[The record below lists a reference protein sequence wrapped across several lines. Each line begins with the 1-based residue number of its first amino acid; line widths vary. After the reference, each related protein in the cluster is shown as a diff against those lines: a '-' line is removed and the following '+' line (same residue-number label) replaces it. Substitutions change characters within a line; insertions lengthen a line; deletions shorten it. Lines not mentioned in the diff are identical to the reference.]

1 MKRLLTTILLA
12 ALCLAAYAQTQMK
25 VQAPNLVADGEQ
37 FNLTFVISGEDAPSD
52 FQWSAP
58 DDFKLIWGPQKGTS
72 SSVTIIN
79 GQRSKSSQTT
89 YTYILMPKT
98 TGKFTLPSATAT
110 VKGEKISSGTHSIE
124 VVSDG
129 GSAGAQQSG
138 GQSQSGGS
146 QQGQAQAGTISN
158 DDIFLRLTLSKTN
171 AMVGETVSATLK
183 LYQRANIVGFEDA
196 KFPTFNGFWSQEVQA
211 PTNIDFHRENIGD
224 KIYNAAVIR
233 SWNLIP
239 QQAGDITV
247 EPAEL
252 VCLVNVRAPRASTG
266 SILDSFFQDEYQTI
280 RKRVSTGAVKFHVA
294 GLPAGAPAS
303 FKGGVG
309 TFTMNVALTKDQLK
323 THDAASL
330 QVTVTGKGNTTLLE
344 APKVNFPPDFETY
357 DVKTSDVAG
366 GKVFEYPFIPRSHG
380 EFVVDPV
387 EYTYFD
393 VSTRKYVTLKSDPLE
408 VKVEKG
414 ADTGG
419 ESAGQIVQP
428 GVARKDVRNVGSD
441 IRFIST
447 KAPSFSPVGAF
458 FAGSAKFWLLAV
470 LLCIL
475 ALVAFFVMK
484 GMSERRADVVGSRKR
499 AATKMARRRLSQA
512 GDYLGKNLYS
522 AFYEELHKALL
533 GFVSDKLNMDA
544 AEMSK
549 DNIAARLVEKGAAE
563 GLAADFVGLID
574 ACEFARYAPD
584 AGHEAMNAH
593 YESAVNIISAID
605 DSMKRKKPATGAAAA
620 VAVLLLLVPSF
631 GSRAADKA
639 VSDSLWNAG
648 SEAYA
653 AGQWDAA
660 VQSWSA
666 IRESG
671 LESPELY
678 YNLGNAYYKNGD
690 ISHAILNYERA
701 LKLDPSYS
709 DAQFNLGF
717 ARESVQ
723 DKIEEI
729 PELFIKTFGRK
740 ICYLMS
746 SDGWSL
752 LFLVL
757 LAATLAMVLLFLLGR
772 TPASRKAGFFAGIAL
787 LICAALALR
796 FAFWQR
802 AEYKAE
808 DSAIVTK
815 AVCSVKSSPGSD
827 SATNLFVLHE
837 GTKVRI
843 LDSVGEWDN
852 IELADGRQGWLQA
865 SDIEGI

>member
-1 MKRLLTTILLA
+1 M
-12 ALCLAAYAQTQMK
+12 
-25 VQAPNLVADGEQ
+25 
-37 FNLTFVISGEDAPSD
+37 
-52 FQWSAP
+52 
-58 DDFKLIWGPQKGTS
+58 
-72 SSVTIIN
+72 
-79 GQRSKSSQTT
+79 
-89 YTYILMPKT
+89 
-98 TGKFTLPSATAT
+98 
-110 VKGEKISSGTHSIE
+110 
-124 VVSDG
+124 
-129 GSAGAQQSG
+129 
-138 GQSQSGGS
+138 
-146 QQGQAQAGTISN
+146 
-158 DDIFLRLTLSKTN
+158 
-171 AMVGETVSATLK
+171 
-183 LYQRANIVGFEDA
+183 
-196 KFPTFNGFWSQEVQA
+196 
-211 PTNIDFHRENIGD
+211 
-224 KIYNAAVIR
+224 
-233 SWNLIP
+233 
-239 QQAGDITV
+239 
-247 EPAEL
+247 
-252 VCLVNVRAPRASTG
+252 
-266 SILDSFFQDEYQTI
+266 
-280 RKRVSTGAVKFHVA
+280 
-294 GLPAGAPAS
+294 
-303 FKGGVG
+303 
-309 TFTMNVALTKDQLK
+309 
-323 THDAASL
+323 
-330 QVTVTGKGNTTLLE
+330 
-344 APKVNFPPDFETY
+344 
-357 DVKTSDVAG
+357 
-366 GKVFEYPFIPRSHG
+366 FEYPFIPRSHG